1 MKWILYYVGRYW
13 VTVLFFLFAW
23 YFHVDKMTMCG
34 SMPVELLGFG
44 EMTWMW
50 VMMGIVHGM
59 NYCYCDLK
67 KLFK

>member
-1 MKWILYYVGRYW
+1 
-13 VTVLFFLFAW
+13 VLFFLFAW